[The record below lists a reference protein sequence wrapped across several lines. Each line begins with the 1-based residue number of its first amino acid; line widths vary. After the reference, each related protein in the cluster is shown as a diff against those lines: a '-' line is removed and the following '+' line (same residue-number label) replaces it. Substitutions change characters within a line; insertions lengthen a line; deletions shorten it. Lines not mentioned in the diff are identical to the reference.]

1 MNAKAGAV
9 PKPPLW
15 RLLTEAAS
23 IVPLSINA
31 LRPAVDCVGEGKG
44 WPVLVLPGF
53 TTSDQSTSMLR
64 RSLDRAGFHAYG
76 WGLGL
81 NKGLRPGLAEKLEG
95 RVREI
100 ADKENRK
107 VILLGWSLGGVFAR
121 ILAHRIP
128 EHIGQVVTL
137 SSPFSGSPHANRAWR
152 LYNLLNDH
160 RVDQPPAG
168 LEFRAK
174 PPVPTIAVWTSR
186 DGIVA
191 PASARGLP
199 DESDVAIEL
208 DVTHFG
214 YGGTA
219 KGVRQVVDLLVKHLP

>member
-1 MNAKAGAV
+1 MNAKAGVV

-23 IVPLSINA
+23 IAPLSINF
-31 LRPAVDCVGEGKG
+31 LRPAVVCAGDGKG
-44 WPVLVLPGF
+44 WPVLVIPGF
-53 TTSDQSTSMLR
+53 TTGDLSTSLLR

-76 WGLGL
+76 WGLGI
-81 NKGLRPGLAEKLEG
+81 NKGVRPGLVERLEV
-95 RVREI
+95 RVKEI
-100 ADKENRK
+100 ASKEKRK

-128 EHIGQVVTL
+128 EHIAQVVTL
-137 SSPFSGSPHANRAWR
+137 GSPFSGSPRANRAWR

-160 RVDQPPAG
+160 TVDRPPPG

-191 PASARGLP
+191 RESARGLP
-199 DESDVAIEL
+199 EESDIAIEL

-219 KGVRQVVDLLVKHLP
+219 KGVRQVLDLLVKHLP